1 MAMVGEQD
9 ECQIVRDRSD
19 GFKSPEVIDAEIE
32 PCIGSIPTTDLSES
46 DDEDNDDN
54 EQNDDNDDSSLGM
67 NTENFTFF
75 LFCTGTD
82 TTELKIKNPKFQF
95 KTLIRYD

>member
-1 MAMVGEQD
+1 MVGEQD

-67 NTENFTFF
+67 NTEHFSSFFFF
-75 LFCTGTD
+75 LHRHRHNR
-82 TTELKIKNPKFQF
+82 TEPKIQNSNSK
-95 KTLIRYD
+95 L

>member
-1 MAMVGEQD
+1 MAIVGEQD

-46 DDEDNDDN
+46 DDENNDDN
-54 EQNDDNDDSSLGM
+54 EENDENDDSSLGM
-67 NTENFTFF
+67 NIKSTFF
-75 LFCTGTD
+75 LF
-82 TTELKIKNPKFQF
+82 
-95 KTLIRYD
+95 